1 MTGMAL
7 YVRFMLTLTVGLA
20 GLGVVLTTVFET
32 LLRDWD
38 PSRDLRRW
46 WRSLSATRSLAAEI
60 RAEDILH
67 QLRTQ
72 RAAPA
77 SGALERRREV
87 LREVSAVESR
97 LAAAPSA

>member
-7 YVRFMLTLTVGLA
+7 YVRFMLTLAVGLA
-20 GLGVVLTTVFET
+20 GLGMVLTTIFET

-38 PSRDLRRW
+38 PSRDIRRW
-46 WRSLSATRSLAAEI
+46 WRSFSSTRSLAAEI
-60 RAEDILH
+60 RAEDILQ

-72 RAAPA
+72 RAVPA
-77 SGALERRREV
+77 TGSLERRREV
-87 LREVSAVESR
+87 LRAVSDVESR